1 MFKVD
6 DSMRNNKFYDGNTRK
21 FGITYKGVDYIVK
34 FPKNNNLSVYCEY
47 IASNFIKS
55 LGIPCHTVFLG
66 LYNNILVDV
75 LEDFTSTTG
84 YNLHSYKDT
93 KQSSE
98 DTSIS
103 TKEYTYK
110 DVLYLIDKHI
120 KLSQENK
127 ALAKKQFW
135 KMFICDAILAN
146 RDRHWGNW
154 GYLSDGSNYKIAP
167 IYDNGACLFPD
178 INLKINEYIFSD
190 KKDFLWDRIEKFP
203 ASLFKVQRKDR
214 SYRTNYYEMFS
225 DLRVNKTFSELVKGV
240 RTNLSYTMV
249 FNLMY
254 NIVFPIGS
262 LNIAY
267 KRFFIEIVTLRYMC
281 IVLRMDFNSSYNIVE
296 GLLCQKGM

>member
-1 MFKVD
+1 MFEVN

-21 FGITYKGVDYIVK
+21 FGITVNNIDYIVK
-34 FPKNNNLSVYCEY
+34 FPKKNNLSVYCEY

-66 LYNNILVDV
+66 LYNNILVDI
-75 LEDFTSTTG
+75 LEDFTSTG
-84 YNLHSYKDT
+84 YSLHSYKDT

-103 TKEYTYK
+103 TKEYTYR

-127 ALAKKQFW
+127 VLAKEQFW

-154 GYLSDGSNYKIAP
+154 GYLSDGVNYRIAP

-178 INLKINEYIFSD
+178 INLKIEEYINSD

-203 ASLFKVQRKDR
+203 ASLFKIQRKDR

-225 DLRVNKTFSELVKGV
+225 DLRFNRTFAKLVKNLKS
-240 RTNLSYTMV
+240 NLSYFDV
-249 FNLMY
+249 FN
-254 NIVFPIGS
+254 NISSVV
-262 LNIAY
+262 LNIESLDVAY

-281 IVLRMDFNSSYNIVE
+281 IVLRMNYDRAYNIVE
-296 GLLCQKGM
+296 DLLCQEGL

>member
-1 MFKVD
+1 MFEVN

-21 FGITYKGVDYIVK
+21 FGITVNNIDYIVK
-34 FPKNNNLSVYCEY
+34 FPKKNNLSVYCEY

-66 LYNNILVDV
+66 LYNNILVDI
-75 LEDFTSTTG
+75 LEDFTSTG
-84 YNLHSYKDT
+84 YSLHSYKDT

-103 TKEYTYK
+103 TKEYTYR

-127 ALAKKQFW
+127 VLAKEQFW

-154 GYLSDGSNYKIAP
+154 GYLSDGVNYRIAP

-178 INLKINEYIFSD
+178 IDLKIDEYINSD

-203 ASLFKVQRKDR
+203 ASLFKIKRPDR
-214 SYRTNYYEMFS
+214 AYRTNYYEMFS
-225 DLRVNKTFSELVKGV
+225 DLRFNRTFAKLVKNLKS
-240 RTNLSYTMV
+240 NLSYFDV
-249 FNLMY
+249 FN
-254 NIVFPIGS
+254 NISSVV
-262 LNIAY
+262 LNIESLDVAY

-281 IVLRMDFNSSYNIVE
+281 IVLRMNYDRAYNIVE
-296 GLLCQKGM
+296 DLLCQEGL